1 MTGNGGSK
9 GGTTDDADL
18 QRSAQET
25 NLATEIRR
33 VVIYRD
39 GARVFRTT
47 TVELEKGHR
56 RLCVAGLT
64 ERLLRDSVRVSGR
77 GRGALGAIDVDERY
91 HTEVSHEQLQA
102 LRQRENELGK
112 KLELVQER
120 QEFAEGR
127 REHLRALS
135 ERFAAEFP
143 AWLSSGEAGL
153 STLSEFLQ
161 FESDQNTENLE
172 QRRQLADEAE
182 ETTKELEAVR
192 AEISAFQGPD
202 RVHRTVEVT
211 VAVDAEAA
219 GPFELELSYQ
229 VGGVS
234 WTPSY
239 DVDLRADSAHI
250 RGFAEVVN
258 RTLENWTDVAMQVS
272 TAVFR
277 PVSIAEPAPFFV
289 DIDRPVLRSEISAA
303 FRDVNLKAG
312 KAASAPAPSEA
323 EGAPADEEVWE
334 QQEASELAAP
344 EARMQESPAGVQ
356 SFEVPGTW
364 TIPSDGSGHPVTLST
379 FELPSKKRFYWCASD
394 SPSVI
399 AVDEI
404 ENGEGVLLAGR
415 AKVYAEGD
423 FIGET
428 RIDQVAPGETF
439 DLGAREE
446 LRIRA
451 EKKLLERAAEKAGL
465 MKGRRSVV
473 YAYSLELK
481 SFRDAK
487 AEITVKDVIPHSK
500 SEKIRV
506 RWIECNRQQ
515 QNEELGVYTW
525 KLTLEPGAETAIRY
539 RYGVDW
545 ERDETVT
552 PPLP

>member
-1 MTGNGGSK
+1 MTDGG
-9 GGTTDDADL
+9 DAERDAGL
-18 QRSAQET
+18 LE
-25 NLATEIRR
+25 TEIRR

-39 GARVFRTT
+39 GARVFRTA
-47 TVELEKGHR
+47 TVELEKGRHR
-56 RLCVAGLT
+56 LRVAGLT

-77 GRGALGAIDVDERY
+77 GRGALGAIDVAERY
-91 HTEVSHEQLQA
+91 HTEVSHEQLQV
-102 LRQRENELGK
+102 LRQRENELRK

-120 QEFAEGR
+120 KGFAEGR

-143 AWLSSGEAGL
+143 AWLSSGETGL

-161 FESDQNTENLE
+161 FETDQNSANLE

-182 ETTKELEAVR
+182 KTAKELEAVR
-192 AEISAFQGPD
+192 AEISAFQSPD

-211 VAVDAEAA
+211 VAVDAESA

-239 DVDLRADSAHI
+239 DFDLRADTAHI

-258 RTLENWTDVAMQVS
+258 RTLEDWTDVEMQVS

-277 PVSIAEPAPFFV
+277 PVSIAEPEPFFV
-289 DIDRPVLRSEISAA
+289 DIDRPVLRAEASEV
-303 FRDVNLKAG
+303 FPDVSMKAR
-312 KAASAPAPSEA
+312 KAASAPAPAEAGA
-323 EGAPADEEVWE
+323 EGALADEEVWE
-334 QQEASELAAP
+334 RQEAPELAAP

-356 SFEVPGTW
+356 SFDVPGTW

-379 FELPSKKRFYWCASD
+379 FELPSKKRFYWCAPD
-394 SPSVI
+394 SPAVI
-399 AVDEI
+399 AVDGI

-423 FIGET
+423 FVGET

-451 EKKLLERAAEKAGL
+451 EKKLLERATEKAGL

-481 SFRDAK
+481 SFRDAE
-487 AEITVKDVIPHSK
+487 AQITVKDVIPHSK

-515 QNEELGVYTW
+515 ENEELGVHTW
-525 KLTLEPGAETAIRY
+525 KLTLGPGEETAIRY

-552 PPLP
+552 PALP